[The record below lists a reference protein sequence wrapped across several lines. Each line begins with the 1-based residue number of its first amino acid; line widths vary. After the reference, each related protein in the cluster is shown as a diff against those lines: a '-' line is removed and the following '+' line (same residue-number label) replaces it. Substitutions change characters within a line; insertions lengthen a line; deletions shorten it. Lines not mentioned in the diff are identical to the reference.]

1 MACMNKNAPIA
12 IINRSHN
19 HSEPQ
24 AQDAS
29 SQHEVVNEGAVE
41 PQITLMSEMLQYA
54 ASLA

>member
-1 MACMNKNAPIA
+1 MNKNAPIA